1 MHIPLYIKTHN
12 SLLQSLIK
20 IDDLI
25 DFAKQNNIKVLT
37 ITDNNMYGAL
47 EFYNKCL
54 QNDIKPIIGLEV
66 NDIVLYA
73 QNYQGYK
80 NLIKLSTIMS
90 EREVLLEDLIKY
102 KSDLICILLYKSKD
116 KYDELSKHFN
126 YIFQGYSNL
135 DEKLNLKGN
144 LIYLNEILYLDEKDK
159 PYLKYLYA
167 IKDGI
172 SIDSVNIDK
181 TDNHFFAYKLY
192 TDENNNKIN
201 ELCNLQIPKHQ
212 DLLPIYD
219 TKGIDSYTYLKQLT
233 KEGLKRIFGEKAPK
247 IYLERLKYELDVINK
262 MGFCNYFL
270 VVWDYVNF
278 AKQNKI
284 LTGPGRGSAAGSL
297 VSYCL
302 GITSVDPI
310 KYNLLFERFLNPD
323 RVTMPDIDIDFEYN
337 RREEVIEYCI
347 NKYGKKKAA
356 PIITFGTL
364 GAKQAIRDVARCMKI
379 DLKMVDKVCKLIDS
393 NKTLKENLKENK
405 KLQEI
410 LTNDLKKMYQIAI
423 KFEGLKRHT
432 SIHAAGIV
440 ISNTDL
446 DEVIPLAY
454 HDNFYTTGYSME
466 YLEELGLLKMDIL
479 ALKNLTLLNDVSK
492 EVNVDIDSIPLNDLK
507 TIKVFTDVDTIG
519 IFQFESDGMMNFLRK
534 FKPNCFE
541 DIVAA
546 IALFRPG
553 PMNNIDTYIKRKQ
566 GLEKIDYIDDRLI
579 NILKPTYGIIIY
591 QEQIMQI
598 ANILAGYT
606 LAEADVLRKAMS
618 KKQEQVLLQEK
629 DKFINQSI
637 KNGLTKEKATEVY
650 NLILKFASYG
660 FNRAHSV
667 AYSMIAY
674 KMAYLK
680 THFPNVFI
688 KHLLNSVIG
697 SEIKTKEYIYT
708 ARTKGIKINKPDINK
723 SKLVY
728 NIVDDTIYYPL
739 TNIKNIGENIAKEIV
754 SKGPYKDI
762 FDFINKTKVSTSV
775 LQTLIKAD
783 CFSSFNLNQKTL
795 DSNIDTIINYSELG
809 DLLNEEDFK
818 PVLVNSSDYDVKEL
832 LKRELQVF
840 GFYLNNHPLSQ
851 YRKDYP
857 IKIKDIDKYFNKTI
871 DIIVCTD
878 RKKQITT
885 KKNEKMLFITGSD
898 EEDTL
903 DIVLFPK
910 VYQDISTNSIY
921 LFRGKVE
928 KRFDKYQLI
937 VSNLKKVE

>member
-66 NDIVLYA
+66 NDVVLYA

-126 YIFQGYSNL
+126 CIFQGYSNL

-247 IYLERLKYELDVINK
+247 IYLERLKYELEIINK

-410 LTNDLKKMYQIAI
+410 LTGDLKKMYQIAT

-591 QEQIMQI
+591 Q
-598 ANILAGYT
+598 
-606 LAEADVLRKAMS
+606 
-618 KKQEQVLLQEK
+618 
-629 DKFINQSI
+629 
-637 KNGLTKEKATEVY
+637 
-650 NLILKFASYG
+650 
-660 FNRAHSV
+660 
-667 AYSMIAY
+667 
-674 KMAYLK
+674 
-680 THFPNVFI
+680 
-688 KHLLNSVIG
+688 
-697 SEIKTKEYIYT
+697 
-708 ARTKGIKINKPDINK
+708 
-723 SKLVY
+723 
-728 NIVDDTIYYPL
+728 
-739 TNIKNIGENIAKEIV
+739 
-754 SKGPYKDI
+754 
-762 FDFINKTKVSTSV
+762 
-775 LQTLIKAD
+775 
-783 CFSSFNLNQKTL
+783 
-795 DSNIDTIINYSELG
+795 
-809 DLLNEEDFK
+809 
-818 PVLVNSSDYDVKEL
+818 
-832 LKRELQVF
+832 
-840 GFYLNNHPLSQ
+840 
-851 YRKDYP
+851 
-857 IKIKDIDKYFNKTI
+857 
-871 DIIVCTD
+871 
-878 RKKQITT
+878 
-885 KKNEKMLFITGSD
+885 
-898 EEDTL
+898 
-903 DIVLFPK
+903 
-910 VYQDISTNSIY
+910 
-921 LFRGKVE
+921 
-928 KRFDKYQLI
+928 
-937 VSNLKKVE
+937 